1 MTPGSRSAG
10 ASAVDGADDLAQRQ
24 SKMDRKYDRLLGW
37 LPYATLAFSVAL
49 TQVVSDRPA
58 DHRLTTLGLA
68 AATALW
74 VYLMYTRQPSETT
87 IALWGYATRR
97 RGDGRAWRFALYFFV
112 MIGLGAALMSRE
124 MFYFIFVITGFFHA
138 GLLQPQKMVVAGIA
152 ASSLVV
158 NASILS
164 GGITTEGV
172 LIYVVVVAV
181 QIAAISGGFQIND
194 QMIRLNAEREE
205 AFHAREIALE
215 ENAGLHMQL
224 LTQARE
230 AGVLDERQRVAREI
244 HDTVAQG
251 LAGVIAQLHAVDGTD
266 DGAQR
271 RRHLDSAL
279 DLARD
284 SLTEARR
291 TVQAI
296 GPPALESS
304 QLPEALAEVSSK
316 WSAAQSVPVEL
327 VTTGEAR
334 PMHPEVEV
342 TLLRITQEA
351 LTNVAK
357 HAEAG
362 RVGITLSYMEDQLAI
377 DVRDDGL
384 GFEPGRVKASG
395 KGDGYGLSA
404 MRQRVGRLDGRLSIE
419 SEPGRGTVV
428 SASVPAIAQAVPDA
442 A

>member
-1 MTPGSRSAG
+1 MKTPGSPTA
-10 ASAVDGADDLAQRQ
+10 ADFRRRQ
-24 SKMDRKYDRLLGW
+24 SRIDAGYNRLLNR

-49 TQVVSDRPA
+49 TQLLSDA
-58 DHRLTTLGLA
+58 GIGERLATLAIA

-74 VYLMYTRQPSETT
+74 VLVMYPRQDTRHDAGTGCADPAAFS
-87 IALWGYATRR
+87 
-97 RGDGRAWRFALYFFV
+97 WRLTVYFFV
-112 MIGLGAALMSRE
+112 MLALAAVLTSRD
-124 MFYFIFVITGFFHA
+124 MLYFIFGATGFFHA
-138 GLLQPQKMVVAGIA
+138 ALLGPHRLVVVGIA
-152 ASSLVV
+152 ASSVVV
-158 NASILS
+158 NAPILS
-164 GGITTEGV
+164 GGLSTDMVTIYLIV
-172 LIYVVVVAV
+172 LAV
-181 QIAAISGGFQIND
+181 QITAISVGYRIND
-194 QMIRLNAEREE
+194 QMTRLQDERQEALRSREE
-205 AFHAREIALE
+205 ALE

-230 AGVLDERQRVAREI
+230 AGVLDERQRMAREI

-251 LAGVIAQLHAVDGTD
+251 LAGVIAQLHAVDGSD
-266 DGAQR
+266 EEAQR

-284 SLTEARR
+284 SLAEARR

-316 WSAAQSVPVEL
+316 WSASASVPVEL

-342 TLLRITQEA
+342 TLLRIAQEA

-384 GFEPGRVKASG
+384 GFETGRAKTVE
-395 KGDGYGLSA
+395 KGGGYGLSA
-404 MRQRVGRLDGRLSIE
+404 MRQRVGRLDGRLSVE

-428 SASVPAIAQAVPDA
+428 SASVPAIAQAVPGGA
-442 A
+442 